1 MKAVKG
7 NKVYTVDEVSKK
19 DYLAQGYDI
28 TDDNFNVIE
37 RSPSAT
43 VPYREY
49 EKIAKENEQLRAE
62 LEAASTAKKR

>member
-1 MKAVKG
+1 MKAVKA
-7 NKVYTVDEVSKK
+7 NKVYTVDEISKK

-28 TDDNFNVIE
+28 VDDDFNVLE

-49 EKIAKENEQLRAE
+49 EKLIKENAE
-62 LEAASTAKKR
+62 LKAELDELKQKKK

>member
-1 MKAVKG
+1 MKAVKE
-7 NKVYTVDEVSKK
+7 NKVYTVDEISKK

-28 TDDNFNVIE
+28 VDDDFNVLE

-49 EKIAKENEQLRAE
+49 EKLIKENAE
-62 LEAASTAKKR
+62 LKAELDELKQKKK

>member
-49 EKIAKENEQLRAE
+49 EKQL
-62 LEAASTAKKR
+62 KRDR

>member
-1 MKAVKG
+1 MKAVKE
-7 NKVYTVDEVSKK
+7 NKVYTVDEISKK

-28 TDDNFNVIE
+28 VDDDFNVLE

-49 EKIAKENEQLRAE
+49 EAILKENAE
-62 LEAASTAKKR
+62 LKAELDELKQKKK